1 VASYARAGAAAV
13 SILTEPSRF
22 DGSLDDLALG
32 CRALA
37 PLSVPAMR
45 GWVPRYAKLKYS
57 GYDEHGKRFVR
68 EVSGF
73 HARVVQHEVDHL
85 DGVLYPM
92 RIKDFTRFGF
102 NDALFPGQVLPAE
115 E

>member
-1 VASYARAGAAAV
+1 
-13 SILTEPSRF
+13 
-22 DGSLDDLALG
+22 
-32 CRALA
+32 
-37 PLSVPAMR
+37 MR
-45 GWVPRYAKLKYS
+45 GWVPRYTKLKYS
-57 GYDEHGKRFVR
+57 GFDEHGKRFFR

-102 NDALFPGQVLPAE
+102 NDALFPGQELPAE